1 MLWLAK
7 QGLVPLIAISSLIVL
22 ISSCIMKQIK
32 TKGDDAM
39 GNKSNYTRNIVTET
53 MFAMSGNLAGGAL
66 LTKVHY
72 HKLLTVA
79 RV

>member
-1 MLWLAK
+1 
-7 QGLVPLIAISSLIVL
+7 
-22 ISSCIMKQIK
+22 MKQTK

-39 GNKSNYTRNIVTET
+39 GNKINYTRNIVTEI

-66 LTKVHY
+66 LANAHY
-72 HKLLTVA
+72 HKLLPVA